1 MTDVYK
7 YEVSQ
12 QETEEYKRIH
22 APMKSWYKSFSN
34 LSTQLGDFPLFWRDL
49 AAWPH
54 YRTAFRAYNHWLES
68 KDAVK
73 HTTITAPVSAVQPI
87 EIETVS
93 NSTILP
99 ISNTSAASLLSAATS
114 TVSTTSSTAV
124 EELNGVVKKKRRWGD
139 TSDIT
144 ITNLEPTSTSTSTT
158 VIGLETTTQTSA
170 PPKRRNRWDPEPEAA
185 PLVVSTAVVPIHSPL
200 PKLERRKRRWGA
212 RAINAAVALLPP
224 SASPAQEALFV
235 FRVRIEELQMK
246 MQLVPHE
253 AARISADPNRPPSP
267 TPEYD
272 STGKRTNSRE
282 QRMMRILSEQR
293 DRTLEKL
300 VDLNPS
306 LASPGPKF
314 MRKLYIPWRDYPNY
328 NFIGLV
334 IGPRGNTQKKLEK
347 ETNCKISVRGKG
359 SGKEGASSVPK
370 SKARAEEDEDEMHVQ
385 VHGTKL
391 SETEAAATL
400 IADLLRPIDDDTNEW
415 KKKQLME
422 LAAINGTLR
431 DLSAPCNRCGE
442 PGHRHYE
449 CPYGEAKDAAKRVQ
463 VLCLLCGDGGHVTSD
478 CKLRTNAN
486 GGVNP
491 SGREDKAQV
500 ALESEYLSFM
510 ADLGDGTAKA
520 RLAQIE
526 QTNSKAEKSQ
536 TQAQRQVDALSST
549 SATLTTQ
556 TAIPQSSTQ
565 LLPTSDL
572 KIANQ
577 GDSTSSLTLQQQQE
591 QLAAYFAQ
599 QHMIIQYYKSAGYD
613 MSAYETQL
621 GTQIAAA
628 AQAAQNGKVFAV
640 PVAPLGETTMLPSQ

>member
-1 MTDVYK
+1 MSDAYK
-7 YEVSQ
+7 YEAVQ
-12 QETEEYKRIH
+12 QETEEFKRIH
-22 APMKSWYKSFSN
+22 APMKAWYKSAS
-34 LSTQLGDFPLFWRDL
+34 LQSQLGDFPLFWRDL

-54 YRTAFRAYNHWLES
+54 YRVAFRYYNHWLET
-68 KDAVK
+68 KDAPK
-73 HTTITAPVSAVQPI
+73 QDAPTISPAAVPIAETAVNIDTSSA
-87 EIETVS
+87 
-93 NSTILP
+93 
-99 ISNTSAASLLSAATS
+99 AASLLSAATS
-114 TVSTTSSTAV
+114 GASLDETGGAR
-124 EELNGVVKKKRRWGD
+124 KKRRWGD
-139 TSDIT
+139 TSAIT
-144 ITNLEPTSTSTSTT
+144 PSVEASNSTIAAESSSQP
-158 VIGLETTTQTSA
+158 IQPSA
-170 PPKRRNRWDPEPEAA
+170 PPPKRKNRWDPEPEAA
-185 PLVVSTAVVPIHSPL
+185 PLVISTAVAPTHSPL
-200 PKLERRKRRWGA
+200 PKLDRRKRRWGA

-359 SGKEGASSVPK
+359 SGKEGAASVPK

-449 CPYGEAKDAAKRVQ
+449 CPYGEAKDASKRIQ

-478 CKLRTNAN
+478 CKLKSKSSN
-486 GGVNP
+486 GGNP
-491 SGREDKAQV
+491 SAQEDKAQV

-526 QTNSKAEKSQ
+526 QTNSKTEKSSAQ
-536 TQAQRQVDALSST
+536 TQNLSN
-549 SATLTTQ
+549 SAPIASSSSSAFLPPQKTTTL
-556 TAIPQSSTQ
+556 PSTQ
-565 LLPTSDL
+565 AESAKP
-572 KIANQ
+572 A
-577 GDSTSSLTLQQQQE
+577 DSALTLQQQQE

-599 QHMIIQYYKSAGYD
+599 QHMVIQYYKSAGYD
-613 MSAYETQL
+613 MSAYENQL

-628 AQAAQNGKVFAV
+628 AAAAQAGKTFAV
-640 PVAPLGETTMLPSQ
+640 PTSGGAPLPGS

>member
-1 MTDVYK
+1 MSDVYK
-7 YEVSQ
+7 YEAVQ
-12 QETEEYKRIH
+12 QETEEFKRIH
-22 APMKSWYKSFSN
+22 APMKAWYKSAS
-34 LSTQLGDFPLFWRDL
+34 LQSQLGDFPLFWRDL

-54 YRTAFRAYNHWLES
+54 YRVAFRYYNHWLEK
-68 KDAVK
+68 KDAPK
-73 HTTITAPVSAVQPI
+73 QDAPTISPAAVVPIAETAMNVDTSSA
-87 EIETVS
+87 
-93 NSTILP
+93 
-99 ISNTSAASLLSAATS
+99 AASLLSAATS
-114 TVSTTSSTAV
+114 GASLDETGGAR
-124 EELNGVVKKKRRWGD
+124 KKRRWGD
-139 TSDIT
+139 TSAIT
-144 ITNLEPTSTSTSTT
+144 PSVEASNSTISAESSSQP
-158 VIGLETTTQTSA
+158 LQPSSA
-170 PPKRRNRWDPEPEAA
+170 PPPKRKNRWDPEPEAA
-185 PLVVSTAVVPIHSPL
+185 PFVISTAVAPTHSPL
-200 PKLERRKRRWGA
+200 PKLDRRKRRWGA

-359 SGKEGASSVPK
+359 SGKEGAASVPK

-449 CPYGEAKDAAKRVQ
+449 CPYGEAKDASKRIQ

-478 CKLRTNAN
+478 CKLKSKSNN
-486 GGVNP
+486 GGNP
-491 SGREDKAQV
+491 SSQEDKAQV

-526 QTNSKAEKSQ
+526 QTNSKAEKSSAQ
-536 TQAQRQVDALSST
+536 TQNLSNSAPIASSSSSSSAFMPPQKTT
-549 SATLTTQ
+549 SL
-556 TAIPQSSTQ
+556 PSTQ
-565 LLPTSDL
+565 AESAKP
-572 KIANQ
+572 A
-577 GDSTSSLTLQQQQE
+577 DSALTLQQQQE

-599 QHMIIQYYKSAGYD
+599 QHMVIQYYKSAGYD
-613 MSAYETQL
+613 MSAYENQL

-628 AQAAQNGKVFAV
+628 AAAAQAGKTFAV
-640 PVAPLGETTMLPSQ
+640 PTSGATLPGS

>member
-1 MTDVYK
+1 MSDVYK
-7 YEVSQ
+7 YEVAQ
-12 QETEEYKRIH
+12 QEAEEFKRIH
-22 APMKSWYKSFSN
+22 APMKAWYKT
-34 LSTQLGDFPLFWRDL
+34 STLQSQLGDFPLFWRDL

-54 YRTAFRAYNHWLES
+54 YRVAFRCYNHWLET
-68 KDAVK
+68 KDAPKPETSTV
-73 HTTITAPVSAVQPI
+73 TIAAAPIPAATKTD
-87 EIETVS
+87 ETFAS
-93 NSTILP
+93 S
-99 ISNTSAASLLSAATS
+99 SSAASLLSAATS
-114 TVSTTSSTAV
+114 GASLDEA
-124 EELNGVVKKKRRWGD
+124 GGARKKRRWGD
-139 TSDIT
+139 TSVVAPSAE
-144 ITNLEPTSTSTSTT
+144 TNNSAT
-158 VIGLETTTQTSA
+158 VADASQPIQPSA
-170 PPKRRNRWDPEPEAA
+170 PPKRKNRWDPEPESTPSVIMTSVA
-185 PLVVSTAVVPIHSPL
+185 PTHSPL

-224 SASPAQEALFV
+224 SASLAQEALFV

-253 AARISADPNRPPSP
+253 AARISSDPNRPPSP

-282 QRMMRILSEQR
+282 QRMMRILTEQR

-359 SGKEGASSVPK
+359 SGKEGAASVPK

-449 CPYGEAKDAAKRVQ
+449 CPYGEAKDAAKRIQ

-478 CKLRTNAN
+478 CKLRSKSSN
-486 GGVNP
+486 GGNP
-491 SGREDKAQV
+491 PAQEDKAQV

-526 QTNSKAEKSQ
+526 QTNSKTEKPSAQ
-536 TQAQRQVDALSST
+536 TQNPSNSAHISSSLASSSSSAFLPLKPSTPSST
-549 SATLTTQ
+549 TLVSQ
-556 TAIPQSSTQ
+556 SDPIKPAETA
-565 LLPTSDL
+565 
-572 KIANQ
+572 
-577 GDSTSSLTLQQQQE
+577 LTLQQQQE

-599 QHMIIQYYKSAGYD
+599 QHMVIQYYKSAGYD
-613 MSAYETQL
+613 MGAYEAQL

-628 AQAAQNGKVFAV
+628 AAAAQAGTTFAV
-640 PVAPLGETTMLPSQ
+640 PTSGATIPGTST